1 MRFPRLPQFNKAGFL
16 IFLSVL
22 GPGII
27 TSAVDNDAGG
37 IATYSV
43 AGADFG
49 YSLLWLLIPITVAL
63 IVVQEMCTRMG
74 VVTGKGLSDLIRKNF
89 GARVTVFVML
99 MLLVAN
105 IGNTMAEFAGIAAS
119 AEILG
124 MSRYIAVPAAA
135 IAVWL
140 LVVKGNYKKVEKIF
154 LIAILFYI
162 TYVISG
168 LLSGP
173 DWGEVGKQFV
183 SPSFEF
189 NSAYLFMV
197 IGIVG
202 TTIAPWMQ
210 FYIQASIV
218 EKKIELKNYKYT
230 RMDVIIGSFIT
241 DAIAFFIIV
250 ACASTLYAA
259 NIHINDAADA
269 AIALKP
275 LAGGFASYLFAFGLL
290 TASLFAAAILP
301 LATAY
306 YVCEGFGWEKG
317 IDKSFKEASKFY
329 WLYTALIVI
338 GAAFV
343 LIPGISFISIL
354 LVSQVMNGILLPF
367 ILIFM
372 LLIIND
378 KDIMG
383 KYTNGRVF
391 NIIAWGTT
399 IILIALTALLV
410 VSTVWPNALSMLFAG

>member
-1 MRFPRLPQFNKAGFL
+1 MRFPRFNKVSFL
-16 IFLSVL
+16 IFLSVM

-43 AGADFG
+43 AGANFG

-99 MLLVAN
+99 LLLVAN
-105 IGNTMAEFAGIAAS
+105 IGNTMAEFAGVAAS

-124 MSRYIAVPAAA
+124 MSRYIAVPIAA

-140 LVVKGNYKKVEKIF
+140 LVVKGNYKKVERIF
-154 LIAILFYI
+154 LVATLFYI

-173 DWGEVGKQFV
+173 NWGEVGSQFIA
-183 SPSFEF
+183 PSFSF

-230 RMDVIIGSFIT
+230 KMDVIIGSFIT
-241 DAIAFFIIV
+241 AAIAFFIIV
-250 ACASTLYAA
+250 ACAATLYAA

-269 AIALKP
+269 AVALRP
-275 LAGGFASYLFAFGLL
+275 LAGNLASYLFAFGLL

-317 IDKSFKEASKFY
+317 VDKSFKEASKFY
-329 WLYTALIVI
+329 WLYTGLILI
-338 GAAFV
+338 GAIFV
-343 LIPGISFISIL
+343 LTPGVSFISIL
-354 LVSQVMNGILLPF
+354 LISQVMNGILLPF

-372 LLIIND
+372 IIIIND
-378 KDIMG
+378 KDVMG
-383 KYTNGRVF
+383 KYTNGKFF

-399 IILIALTALLV
+399 IILIILTILLV
-410 VSTVWPNALSMLFAG
+410 VSSVWPGALAALFGG